1 MKVPCDTGFQ
11 LLKSNISNIA
21 TIKKDLTGLGRIHS
35 FKPGKFDALLNAEM
49 KATRLAG
56 DIPLEQDILQQLIR
70 IVQKQMSDYL
80 TFSVFEALGSP
91 GFQGSLLD
99 RIKIPQGSL
108 TPASASKNQH
118 PLQKEKDDEQTLRDI
133 NRIADSASKKYGVDS
148 GLVKAVIKAESD
160 FDVGSTSHKGA
171 MGLMQLM
178 PDTAKDL
185 GVENPYNP
193 VENVMG
199 GTRYLKILLDR
210 YDGDINLALAAYN
223 WGMGNVEKHPGRLP
237 EETKI
242 YMARVNK
249 YHSQEIS

>member
-1 MKVPCDTGFQ
+1 MKIPCDTGFQ
-11 LLKSNISNIA
+11 LLKSNIA
-21 TIKKDLTGLGRIHS
+21 AVKKDRTGLGQIHS
-35 FKPGKFDALLNAEM
+35 FKPGKFNALLDTEI

-56 DIPLEQDILQQLIR
+56 DIPLEQDILQQLIK
-70 IVQKQMSDYL
+70 IVQKQMNDYL
-80 TFSVFEALGSP
+80 ISSVFETLGSP
-91 GFQGSLLD
+91 GFQGSLLNG
-99 RIKIPQGSL
+99 IKFPQGSL
-108 TPASASKNQH
+108 APASASKNQH

-133 NRIADSASKKYGVDS
+133 NRIVDSASKKYGVDS

-160 FDVGSTSHKGA
+160 FDAGSTSRKGA

-178 PDTAKDL
+178 PDTARDL
-185 GVENPYNP
+185 GVKDPYNP

-210 YDGDINLALAAYN
+210 YDGDINLTLAAYN

-237 EETKI
+237 EETKT
-242 YMARVNK
+242 YLARVNK